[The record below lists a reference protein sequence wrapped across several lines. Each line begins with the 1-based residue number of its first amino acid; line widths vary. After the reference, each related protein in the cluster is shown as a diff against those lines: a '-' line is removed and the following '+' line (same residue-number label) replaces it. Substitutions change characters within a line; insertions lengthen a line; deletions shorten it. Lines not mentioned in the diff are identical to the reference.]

1 MKRESPYWWFTRA
14 LWPLVGGAWGAWV
27 GFQGI
32 SQHYVS
38 HMNSDTAAPI
48 FVWGFFVLFAGV
60 GLFAGAASATVIGG
74 SIEWLL
80 RRIGIGIITAISV
93 ATLVNV
99 LALWQI
105 TDFVQTK
112 YPGLRTERAEKPH
125 LGKATGA
132 LAPADRGSYQKP
144 CLAPPPTDS
153 RERASWDAECR

>member
-1 MKRESPYWWFTRA
+1 MKRQSPYRWLTRG

-32 SQHYVS
+32 FQQFAHQ
-38 HMNSDTAAPI
+38 MNRDTAAPV

-60 GLFAGAASATVIGG
+60 GLFAGAASATAIGG

-80 RRIGIGIITAISV
+80 RRIGIGTIAAISV
-93 ATLVNV
+93 AMLVNV

-105 TDFVQTK
+105 TNFLQAK
-112 YPGLRTERAEKPH
+112 YPGLRAERADKPH
-125 LGKATGA
+125 PDNATGA
-132 LAPADRGSYQKP
+132 IAPVDQGSYQKP
-144 CLAPPPTDS
+144 CLAPRPTDA